1 MRRLTITGDASSVPF
16 ELTDALISIG
26 RAAENAIVLA
36 DPSVSGR
43 HAQLQLAGD
52 DYQLVDLESTNGT
65 RVNGETIRSVLLHPG
80 DRIRFGKVE
89 ACFECE
95 VSATAQPLP
104 EREAVPVSAAEV
116 SVRPADFQNASPFQ
130 KRTSQKDGA
139 RLALYGVAAVAILL
153 FVASML
159 ALALMHSPLP

>member
-1 MRRLTITGDASSVPF
+1 MRRLTIMGETGAMPY
-16 ELTDALISIG
+16 ELTDALVSIG

-52 DYQLVDLESTNGT
+52 DYQLIDLESTNGT
-65 RVNGETIRSVLLHPG
+65 RVNGETIRSVLLQPG

-89 ACFECE
+89 ACFDCE
-95 VSATAQPLP
+95 VPAKAQPLP
-104 EREAVPVSAAEV
+104 VFEAAEARAAEM
-116 SVRPADFQNASPFQ
+116 SVRPSDFANASPFQ
-130 KRTSQKDGA
+130 ERRTQKDRG
-139 RLALYGVAAVAILL
+139 RLAVYAAAAVAILF

-159 ALALMHSPLP
+159 ALAQMHSPLP